1 MSVTIGWWAIPT
13 LITIASFVWAFWPQ
27 RTTGFGADIV
37 GAFQF
42 LASIIVSLAAWLVWS
57 LLA

>member
-1 MSVTIGWWAIPT
+1 MNVTIDWWAIPA
-13 LITIASFVWAFWPQ
+13 LITIGSLIWAFWPQ
-27 RTTGFGADIV
+27 RTTGYGADIV
-37 GAFQF
+37 GVVQF